1 MFAVI
6 IILKHEL
13 KAHSNKDVCSMAKY
27 RTLDYE
33 IPEAMQKSWQRIVNL
48 LAYIVDVPAA
58 LIMRIQPEHIE
69 VFSSSQSSLNPY
81 HHGDS
86 ESLGHGLY
94 CETVIEDNKELL
106 VPNALNDKEWDHNPD
121 IKLGM
126 IAYCGLPL
134 LWPNGE
140 VFGTICML
148 DDKENNFGQTY
159 RELLAGF
166 QTSIEAQLSV
176 VYQHQKL
183 LRLNEQLKERVD
195 KRTTNLAQ
203 LSFSLNQE
211 IDRRKAAEQQAHYQ
225 KHHDHGTGF
234 LNRCA
239 LEQHLQG
246 MLDEWRLGDS
256 SLVVIHIGFTNARS
270 IQTKYGFALL
280 DDLLKIYRNQIGVI
294 ESVDSI
300 TGRPSSHDLV
310 IAIRADDVTDILDNL
325 LNRIINAGQRGFKV
339 GESEAHLHAF
349 IGLAVAD
356 STTESA
362 QQLLRHANQAM
373 VLSKDSGQ
381 QYAYFS
387 ATHADALLHH
397 NQIESYLL
405 QAVRNDDL
413 TLYFQPKVC
422 PQTHK
427 WIGAEALLR
436 WSHPVLG
443 DISNEALIHMAEQ
456 NGLIFEVGAFVLRSA
471 IEKAK
476 EWSAIVE
483 HFRVA
488 VNVSAIQLKNPLF
501 AEQVQE
507 LLIAYQLPAQ
517 YLELEVTESGLI
529 SDEAV
534 ARATLERLH
543 ELGVTLSLDDFGTGY
558 ASFSYLKKYPF
569 DAIKIDKSFVQHID
583 KSEEDK
589 EIIRSIIHVAK
600 KLDLEVVMEGIES
613 DLQEDFL
620 IREGCDIGQGFLYGK
635 PMPGSE
641 FVQGLY
647 SQNFL
652 GTPRFAYHT

>member
-1 MFAVI
+1 
-6 IILKHEL
+6 
-13 KAHSNKDVCSMAKY
+13 MAKY
-27 RTLDYE
+27 RTLDYQ
-33 IPEAMQKSWQRIVNL
+33 IPEAMQQSWQKIVNL
-48 LAYIVDVPAA
+48 LAHIVNVPSA
-58 LIMRIQPEHIE
+58 LIMRVQPQHIE
-69 VFSSSQSSLNPY
+69 VFSSNQSGSNPY
-81 HHGDS
+81 HPGDK
-86 ESLGHGLY
+86 ETLGHGLY
-94 CETVIEDNKELL
+94 CESVLDNNFELTVA
-106 VPNALNDKEWDHNPD
+106 NALNDRQWDHNPD
-121 IKLGM
+121 LKLGM

-134 LWPNGE
+134 HWPNGE
-140 VFGTICML
+140 LFGTICML
-148 DDKENNFGQTY
+148 DDKENHFKRTF

-166 QTSIEAQLSV
+166 QTSIEAQLAV
-176 VYQHQKL
+176 IYQHEKL
-183 LRLNEQLKERVD
+183 LRLNQQLKKRVD

-234 LNRCA
+234 LNRSA
-239 LEQHLQG
+239 LEQQLQA
-246 MLDEWRLGDS
+246 MLDKLDVNQTT
-256 SLVVIHIGFTNARS
+256 LAVIHVGFTNARS
-270 IQTKYGFALL
+270 IQTKYGFDLF

-294 ESVDSI
+294 EEADSV

-310 IAIRADDVTDILDNL
+310 IVIQAKNITSILDNL
-325 LNRIINAGQRGFKV
+325 LSRIIAAGQRGFKV

-349 IGLAVAD
+349 IGISVAD
-356 STTESA
+356 INTDNA

-373 VLSKDSGQ
+373 VLCKDSGQ

-387 ATHADALLHH
+387 PSHADALLHH

-422 PQTHK
+422 PKSHK

-443 DISNEALIHMAEQ
+443 DVANEALIHMAEQ
-456 NGLIFEVGAFVLRSA
+456 NGLIFEVGAFVLRCA

-476 EWSAIVE
+476 EWSEIVE
-483 HFRVA
+483 QFRVA

-507 LLIAYQLPAQ
+507 LLVAYQLPAH

-529 SDEAV
+529 SDEV
-534 ARATLERLH
+534 IARATLERLH
-543 ELGVTLSLDDFGTGY
+543 DLGVTLSLDDFGTGY
-558 ASFSYLKKYPF
+558 SSFSYLKKYPF
-569 DAIKIDKSFVQHID
+569 DAIKIDKSFVQNID

-613 DLQEDFL
+613 DLQEAFL

-635 PMPGSE
+635 PMPSNE
-641 FVQGLY
+641 FTQGLY
-647 SQNFL
+647 NQNIL
-652 GTPRFAYHT
+652 ASGRLAYHI